1 MPPLA
6 SYILISLRQH
16 TYPLKLP
23 LKRYLTLW
31 IFIVCLLLLE
41 KTCKTVVHTSS
52 FFSNYH
58 CLLYYLWV
66 DVFVCM
72 CSPCYWKTQ
81 KIGLL
86 LTSISAIVSAQ
97 SVWLSRSKAVSH
109 FHLGLRS
116 YYHPLPLLYLT
127 LGNGKYFLSTHGNKL
142 PDFHSASG
150 SSHPRISLIP
160 QATCNLNL
168 GIFSKVVLLLTVIL
182 PVSIPI

>member
-1 MPPLA
+1 MNIFCLFATSGKRLA
-6 SYILISLRQH
+6 RQLYTQVPSFLII
-16 TYPLKLP
+16 TAC
-23 LKRYLTLW
+23 
-31 IFIVCLLLLE
+31 FIICELM
-41 KTCKTVVHTSS
+41 C
-52 FFSNYH
+52 
-58 CLLYYLWV
+58 
-66 DVFVCM
+66 VFVCM

-150 SSHPRISLIP
+150 SSHPRISLIS

-168 GIFSKVVLLLTVIL
+168 GIFPKVVLLLTVIL